1 MTTLRYCRLF
11 TLPVKINKVV
21 AKNACSTFVQKVEGG
36 ERRAHL
42 APPRRTSTASHNF
55 VSSITSCLKVNFNI
69 NYCDR
74 LPYYFFLYYYFPD
87 F

>member
-42 APPRRTSTASHNF
+42 APPRRTATASHNF
-55 VSSITSCLKVNFNI
+55 VSSITSCLKVNFK
-69 NYCDR
+69 
-74 LPYYFFLYYYFPD
+74 LL
-87 F
+87 

>member
-36 ERRAHL
+36 SAGLTWPRPVEL
-42 APPRRTSTASHNF
+42 PPLVT
-55 VSSITSCLKVNFNI
+55 I
-69 NYCDR
+69 
-74 LPYYFFLYYYFPD
+74 LYPP
-87 F
+87 